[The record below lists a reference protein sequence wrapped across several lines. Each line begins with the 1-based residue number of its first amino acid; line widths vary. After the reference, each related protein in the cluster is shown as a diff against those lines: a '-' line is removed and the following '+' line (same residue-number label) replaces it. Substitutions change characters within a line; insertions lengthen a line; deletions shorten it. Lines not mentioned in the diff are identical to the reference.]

1 MSVLICIAAG
11 IKPIITSSSDEKL
24 ARLTKL
30 SPTVCG
36 INYKTADFKSE
47 ILRLTDGKG
56 VDFILNNIG
65 LSSIPDDLEMIRRS
79 GSIAFVR
86 FLGGFTANWS
96 PQVLLTLILK
106 ACKIQ

>member
-24 ARLTKL
+24 ARLIKL

-36 INYKTADFKSE
+36 INYRTADVKSE
-47 ILRLTDGKG
+47 VLKHTNGKG

-79 GSIAFVR
+79 GSIAFVG
-86 FLGGFTANWS
+86 FLGGFTADWS

>member
-11 IKPIITSSSDEKL
+11 IKPIITSSLDEKL

-36 INYKTADFKSE
+36 INYRTADVKSE
-47 ILRLTDGKG
+47 VLKLTNGKG

-79 GSIAFVR
+79 SSIAFVG
-86 FLGGFTANWS
+86 FLGGFTADWS

>member
-11 IKPIITSSSDEKL
+11 IKPTITSSSDEKL

-36 INYKTADFKSE
+36 INYKTADVKSE
-47 ILRLTDGKG
+47 VLRLTDGKG

-79 GSIAFVR
+79 GSIAFVG
-86 FLGGFTANWS
+86 FLGGFTADWS